1 MKNLNRTRNAQII
14 LAMLVAAGTKSGD
27 VVLIGSDGLRGL
39 AHTDRVTAEALAPGS
54 IITPPPGL
62 AAGEASVELIGVHV
76 SVNLPVAVG
85 GNAGDALYKIND
97 GTYSPVDSGDDTFI
111 GYALKNFAAGETVPV
126 GLT

>member
-14 LAMLVAAGTKSGD
+14 LALAVAAGTKSGD
-27 VVLIGSDGLRGL
+27 VVLIGTDGLKGL
-39 AHTDRVTAEALAPGS
+39 AHTDRVTPEMLAPGS
-54 IITPPPGL
+54 LVTPPAGL

-85 GNAGDALYKIND
+85 GDAGDKIYKIND
-97 GTYSPVDSGDDTFI
+97 GTYSTADSGDDTFI
-111 GYALKNFAAGETVPV
+111 GYALKTWAAGDVVPV